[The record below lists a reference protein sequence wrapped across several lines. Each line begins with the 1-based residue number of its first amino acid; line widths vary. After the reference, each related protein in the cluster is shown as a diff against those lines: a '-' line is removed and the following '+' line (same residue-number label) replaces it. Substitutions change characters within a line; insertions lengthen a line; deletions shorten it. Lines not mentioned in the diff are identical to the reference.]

1 MIRILDVIISIF
13 SIALLSPLLILV
25 YVIGLF
31 DTGKPIFI
39 QKRLGRNQNV
49 FDLIKFRT
57 MSLNTASVGTHEV
70 NPASITRFGKF
81 LRKSKI
87 DELPQLINVIIGDM
101 SLVGPRP
108 CLPNQDKVIEA
119 RDINNVFSVRP
130 GVTGLAQINKIDM
143 STPIL
148 LASTDNDMI
157 TNYSIKNYFYYI
169 FLTLMG
175 RGSGDRVKE

>member
-1 MIRILDVIISIF
+1 MIRILDLLISIF
-13 SIALLSPLLILV
+13 SIILLWPLLLFIIVL
-25 YVIGLF
+25 GLF
-31 DTGKPIFI
+31 DTGQPIFI
-39 QKRLGRNQNV
+39 QQRLGRNHEV
-49 FDLIKFRT
+49 FKLIKFRT

-70 NPASITRFGKF
+70 NPSSITRLGKF

-108 CLPNQDKVIEA
+108 CLPNQDKVIKA
-119 RDINNVFSVRP
+119 RDTKNVFSVRP

-143 STPIL
+143 SSPIL
-148 LASTDNDMI
+148 LASTDQDMI
-157 TNYSIKNYFYYI
+157 ANYSIKNYFYYI